1 MGQTVA
7 ITGANS
13 YFASTVLPLLFADDA
28 VEKIVGIDVTPQ
40 RADHPKFKFVQ
51 MDVRD
56 KGIAS
61 VLKGCDTVYH
71 LAFVVAERHDK
82 EQTNDI
88 NINGSKTIFEACVKN
103 QVKKVIYT
111 SSATAYGAHRE
122 NPLSITEERPLKP
135 NPDSYYSSGKALV
148 EAFSQ
153 EFFAKHPEIVFTILR
168 AGLCAGP
175 NINNMFSDF
184 WSRKASIFI
193 SGRDPYIQLI
203 HEGDLGEALY
213 LAHKIDIPGVY
224 NVAASDAL
232 ATRWVFAKAGVT
244 LVRLPARI
252 LKTIANIAFALRLEK
267 VSQGWLSLS
276 EYTIHIS
283 SDKFKKATGWQPKW
297 TSEAT
302 FLDYL
307 AARKEKAKGKK
318 A

>member
-1 MGQTVA
+1 MGQTVVV
-7 ITGANS
+7 TGANS
-13 YFASTVLPLLFADDA
+13 YFASTMLPLLAADEA
-28 VEKIVGIDVTPQ
+28 VEKIIGIDVTPK
-40 RADHPKFKFVQ
+40 RADYPKLNFVQ

-56 KGIAS
+56 KGLAEL
-61 VLKGCDTVYH
+61 LKGCHTVYH
-71 LAFVVAERHDK
+71 LAFVVDERHDK
-82 EQTNDI
+82 KQTNDI
-88 NINGSKTIFEACVKN
+88 NINGSKAVFDACVKN
-103 QVKKVIYT
+103 KVKKVIYT

-135 NPDSYYSSGKALV
+135 NPDSYYSSGKAQV
-148 EAFSQ
+148 EAFAQ
-153 EFFAKHPEIVFTILR
+153 EFFARHPEIVFTILR

-203 HEGDLGEALY
+203 HEEDLGQALY
-213 LAHKIDIPGVY
+213 LAYKKDIPGVY
-224 NVAASDAL
+224 NVAAADAL

-252 LKTIANIAFALRLEK
+252 LKTIANIAFALHLEK

-283 SDKFKKATGWQPKW
+283 SEKFKKATGWQPKW

-307 AARKEKAKGKK
+307 AARKGRSKGK
-318 A
+318 